1 MPCTDIKTS
10 SHLDSVSSTMRFLL
24 VPLLLGITRSLV
36 RAWVRAE
43 DLSPDHVSLASSE
56 SSTRVECANQ
66 IAFVALR
73 LRLDEFGEFKYLE
86 NGTVLPAVQ
95 PTNQSAPDGYT
106 DWGGSD
112 IVYDYKA
119 HDDGLGDPELWTVKA
134 EERRAW
140 TTEATPVDNNPDL
153 SQPFVVPFRV
163 TVAVPAVNY
172 PPVFK
177 AFSSIRSSRSVFR
190 HSSSDLGYRYIAVV
204 RFVDGHTEDVLA
216 GHTTF
221 VPSSQGA
228 VQRAPLTQ
236 CTAFEDP
243 DCKRDDT
250 PASKKRAED
259 LERCLPESQR
269 SAFIA
274 EIQLEEGNIVHK
286 GQPLKGRVTVHN
298 IKAGSTVI
306 SGISVRVQTL
316 LSDHWAQAVM
326 GSRFAGSSSLG
337 LEDQDGAR

>member
-1 MPCTDIKTS
+1 
-10 SHLDSVSSTMRFLL
+10 MRFLL
-24 VPLLLGITRSLV
+24 VPLLLGITFPVSLASNPSEIKTTEPEACSV
-36 RAWVRAE
+36 HAWVHAE
-43 DLSPDHVSLASSE
+43 DLSPDHVSRGE
-56 SSTRVECANQ
+56 
-66 IAFVALR
+66 LR
-73 LRLDEFGEFKYLE
+73 IKLDEFGEVKYLK
-86 NGTVLPAVQ
+86 NGAVLPAVQ

-106 DWGGSD
+106 DWVRGD
-112 IVYDYKA
+112 IVYDYQA
-119 HDDGLGDPELWTVKA
+119 HDNGLGDPELWTVKA

-140 TTEATPVDNNPDL
+140 TTEATLVDNNPDL
-153 SQPFVVPFRV
+153 SQPFVVPF

-172 PPVFK
+172 LPVFK
-177 AFSSIRSSRSVFR
+177 AFSSIQSSRPVFR

-204 RFVDGHTEDVLA
+204 RFVDGHTQDVLA

-228 VQRAPLTQ
+228 VQQAPFTRR
-236 CTAFEDP
+236 TAFEDP

-259 LERCLPESQR
+259 LERCLPESQC

-274 EIQLEEGNIVHK
+274 EIQLEEGNIVHQ
-286 GQPLKGRVTVHN
+286 GQPLKGRVTVRN

-316 LSDHWAQAVM
+316 RSDHWAQAHAD
-326 GSRFAGSSSLG
+326 AGGETNFYNTTS
-337 LEDQDGAR
+337 